1 MFWGERCS
9 LFHLIGRFFMNSLE
23 QKIYDLSLPICTD
36 LGVELVSV
44 EWVRENGMQIL
55 RLIIDKKEGISI
67 DDTTSVS
74 EKASE
79 MLDEVDPIPN
89 EYYLE
94 VSSVGIE
101 KELKTKEEIT
111 ASIGKYVAVKT
122 YEKIKVGNA
131 AIKEFEGHIL
141 NFDGEI
147 LTLKAKIKQ
156 FTKEVQIPYN
166 LIAKIRLAIEF

>member
-1 MFWGERCS
+1 
-9 LFHLIGRFFMNSLE
+9 MNSLE

-74 EKASE
+74 EKVSE

-101 KELKTKEEIT
+101 K
-111 ASIGKYVAVKT
+111 
-122 YEKIKVGNA
+122 N
-131 AIKEFEGHIL
+131 
-141 NFDGEI
+141 
-147 LTLKAKIKQ
+147 
-156 FTKEVQIPYN
+156 
-166 LIAKIRLAIEF
+166 